1 MIKAVYIHIP
11 FCKRICSYCD
21 FTKMYYNKQF
31 VNKYLNA
38 LEKEID
44 ARYTGELVES
54 IYIGGGTPSVLD
66 ISELQRLFK
75 IVSKINTSKDLEFTF
90 EINFESINKEKLL
103 FLKKHKVNRLSFG
116 IESIDY
122 NNQIVMARESN
133 KKDITDI
140 IALAKQLGFNN
151 INVDLM
157 YAFPNEKLSV
167 LKKDLDF
174 ILSLNIEHISTYSL
188 IIAPHTK
195 LYLDGYHNTEENIEI
210 DMYKYICQ
218 TLKKNN
224 YIHYEISNFAVKEK
238 ESNHNLTYWNN
249 DEYYGFGLGAASYV
263 KDVRLLNTK
272 SINNYISSN
281 YIYEQE
287 RITNDLKIEY
297 EIMLNLRKREGIN
310 KEVFKSKYGIDIKSK
325 YNLGLLIENGM
336 LVESKDSIYIPEDKW
351 YVSNE
356 IIVNILRSKNG

>member
-210 DMYKYICQ
+210 DMYKYIC
-218 TLKKNN
+218 
-224 YIHYEISNFAVKEK
+224 
-238 ESNHNLTYWNN
+238 
-249 DEYYGFGLGAASYV
+249 LG
-263 KDVRLLNTK
+263 
-272 SINNYISSN
+272 I
-281 YIYEQE
+281 
-287 RITNDLKIEY
+287 
-297 EIMLNLRKREGIN
+297 
-310 KEVFKSKYGIDIKSK
+310 
-325 YNLGLLIENGM
+325 
-336 LVESKDSIYIPEDKW
+336 
-351 YVSNE
+351 
-356 IIVNILRSKNG
+356 